1 MLYVPD
7 TNILIAMFKGDAGVL
22 AHLGAIPVSSLRLS
36 CIVLGELA
44 FGAEKSAYGARN
56 RARIAAL
63 TQRMVLLGIDA
74 ETAAH
79 YARIRHALEAR
90 GTPIGGNGLWI
101 AAQACSIGA
110 TLVTNNGREFRR
122 VDGLL
127 LESWLA

>member
-7 TNILIAMFKGDAGVL
+7 TNILIAMFKGDARVL

-56 RARIAAL
+56 KARIAAL
-63 TQRMVLLGIDA
+63 TQRMAVLGIDV
-74 ETAAH
+74 ETAAY

-90 GTPIGGNGLWI
+90 GTSIGGNDLWI

-110 TLVTNNGREFRR
+110 TLVTNNEREFRR

-127 LESWLA
+127 LENWLA